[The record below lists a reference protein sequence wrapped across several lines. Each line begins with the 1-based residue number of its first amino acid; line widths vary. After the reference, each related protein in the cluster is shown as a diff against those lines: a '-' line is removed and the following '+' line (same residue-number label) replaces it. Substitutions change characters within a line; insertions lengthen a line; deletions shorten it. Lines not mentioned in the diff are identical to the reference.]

1 MVDYRM
7 ICRGKQIELESFELS
22 SRGGLISKCMYLN
35 DLLNEAAMN
44 ESYFETDP
52 IFFPNG
58 KATLIFGSAK
68 DSEEF
73 ATKHSQ
79 KFNVQFMNRQSQPV
93 DVNKSSKKNVSFE
106 NNEEELKN
114 RSILKSNSEQPSSLS
129 PKSAD
134 PNQVNPNENSDASI
148 LVSANSAKNKK
159 TEGYEILTIK
169 AKLKQRVG
177 QNRTKAV
184 ELHDIDSIMRN
195 VVTIIQDEFMKR
207 FPSGP
212 AVPVASA
219 IKSN

>member
-22 SRGGLISKCMYLN
+22 SRGGLISKCLYLN
-35 DLLNEAAMN
+35 DLLNEACMN

-52 IFFPNG
+52 VFFPNG
-58 KATLIFGSAK
+58 KAHLLFGSAK

-73 ATKHSQ
+73 ATRHSE
-79 KFNVQFMNRQSQPV
+79 KFNVQFIDRKQTV
-93 DVNKSSKKNVSFE
+93 DAAKQQQNISANKKNVSFIE
-106 NNEEELKN
+106 ANEDEDAKN
-114 RSILKSNSEQPSSLS
+114 KSILKQDSKGSLA
-129 PKSAD
+129 KSAD
-134 PNQVNPNENSDASI
+134 RTENPDASVV
-148 LVSANSAKNKK
+148 VSANAPKTKK

-212 AVPVASA
+212 AVPVTTAA